1 MSDLGNLRLF
11 ATHPHECSYLPGE
24 QATTVF
30 VDPAHEV
37 DAQLYSSLSDRGFRR
52 SGKHLYRPHCQN
64 CRACLAARIPVESF
78 VPDRKQRRCWK
89 RNTDLEVSSGLD
101 VNTDE
106 HYALYVKYIE
116 QRHAD
121 GDMYPPNR
129 DQYNSFL
136 SREWG
141 VTEYLE
147 FRHEGRL
154 LAVAVVDRM
163 QNGYSAIYTFF
174 DPDEE
179 QRSLGVYAVLWQIA
193 LTRKL
198 GLDSVYLGYW
208 IKQCRKMNY
217 KTQYR
222 PLELLIGS
230 RWMRIN

>member
-30 VDPAHEV
+30 VDPAQEV
-37 DAQLYSSLSDRGFRR
+37 DSKLYSSLSDRGFRR
-52 SGKHLYRPHCQN
+52 SGKHLYRPHCQQ
-64 CRACLAARIPVESF
+64 CKACLAARIPVHSF
-78 VPDRKQRRCWK
+78 RPDRKQRRCWN
-89 RNTDLEVSSGLD
+89 RNVDLDVSSGLD
-101 VNTDE
+101 INTDE
-106 HYALYVKYIE
+106 HYALYAKYIE

-121 GDMYPPNR
+121 GDMYPPSR
-129 DQYNSFL
+129 DQYSSFL

-147 FRHEGRL
+147 FRHQGRL
-154 LAVAVVDRM
+154 LAVAVADRM
-163 QNGYSAIYTFF
+163 ENGYSAIYTFF

-179 QRSLGVYAVLWQIA
+179 RRSLGVYAVLWQIA
-193 LTRKL
+193 LTREL
-198 GLDSVYLGYW
+198 GLDNVYLGYW
-208 IKQCRKMNY
+208 IKQCSKMNY

-222 PLELLIGS
+222 PLELLMGN